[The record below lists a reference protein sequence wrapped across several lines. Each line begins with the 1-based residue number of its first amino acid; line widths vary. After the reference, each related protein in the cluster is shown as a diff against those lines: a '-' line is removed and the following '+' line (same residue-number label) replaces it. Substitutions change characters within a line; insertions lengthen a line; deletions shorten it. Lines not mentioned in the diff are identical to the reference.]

1 MCILGIF
8 AQNHSSMTAQHKQH
22 MTELLEIIFQ
32 WDKAL
37 RTLERKFNKDFN
49 LTLNQCR
56 LILYIHDKNYV
67 ELSHVHKWLNIDK
80 STTTRMIRPLLVNG
94 FIDKFYQF
102 GDKRKI
108 YLKISNVG
116 AENVNLIREE
126 FDKLATNSLL
136 KVPTGKRDFTFQ
148 TVRDFLKVI

>member
-1 MCILGIF
+1 
-8 AQNHSSMTAQHKQH
+8 MTQHKQH
-22 MTELLEIIFQ
+22 LTELLDIIFQ

-37 RTLERKFNKDFN
+37 RNLERKFNKDFN

-56 LILYIHDKNYV
+56 LILYIYDKNYV
-67 ELSHVHKWLNIDK
+67 ELSQVHKWLNIDK

-108 YLKISNVG
+108 YLKISELGMDHV
-116 AENVNLIREE
+116 AEIKEE
-126 FDKLATNSLL
+126 FDKMAYTTLL
-136 KVPTGKRDFTFQ
+136 KVPAGKRDFTFQ
-148 TVRDFLKVI
+148 TVRDLLKVI

>member
-1 MCILGIF
+1 MIH
-8 AQNHSSMTAQHKQH
+8 NRQHV
-22 MTELLEIIFQ
+22 TEVLDIIFQ

-37 RTLERKFNKDFN
+37 RTLERRFNKEFD

-67 ELSHVHKWLNIDK
+67 ELSQVHKWLNIDK

-108 YLKISNVG
+108 YLKISEKGLDSV
-116 AENVNLIREE
+116 LDIKKE
-126 FDKLATNSLL
+126 FDQLAMNSLV
-136 KVPTGKRDFTFQ
+136 KVPAGKRDFTFQ
-148 TVRDFLKVI
+148 TVRDFLKIM

>member
-1 MCILGIF
+1 
-8 AQNHSSMTAQHKQH
+8 MTQHKQH
-22 MTELLEIIFQ
+22 LTELLDIIFQ

-67 ELSHVHKWLNIDK
+67 ELSQVHKWLNIDK

-94 FIDKFYQF
+94 FVDKFYQF

-108 YLKISNVG
+108 YLKISETG
-116 AENVNLIREE
+116 IENVEAIQNE
-126 FDKLATNSLL
+126 FDKLAYNTLV
-136 KVPTGKRDFTFQ
+136 KVPAGKRDFTFQ
-148 TVRDFLKVI
+148 TVRDLLKVI

>member
-1 MCILGIF
+1 
-8 AQNHSSMTAQHKQH
+8 MTQHKQH
-22 MTELLEIIFQ
+22 LTELLDIIFQ

-37 RTLERKFNKDFN
+37 RNLERKFNKDFN
-49 LTLNQCR
+49 LTLNQSR

-67 ELSHVHKWLNIDK
+67 ELSQVHKWLNIDK

-94 FIDKFYQF
+94 FIDKYYQF

-108 YLKISNVG
+108 YLKISDEGRDNV
-116 AENVNLIREE
+116 EMIRAE
-126 FDKLATNSLL
+126 FDKLAQNSLV
-136 KVPTGKRDFTFQ
+136 KVPAGKRDFTFQ

>member
-1 MCILGIF
+1 
-8 AQNHSSMTAQHKQH
+8 MTQHKQH
-22 MTELLEIIFQ
+22 LNELLDIIFQ

-37 RTLERKFNKDFN
+37 RNLERKFNKDFN

-67 ELSHVHKWLNIDK
+67 ELSQVNKWLNIDK

-108 YLKISNVG
+108 YLKISETGMDNVG
-116 AENVNLIREE
+116 EIQSE
-126 FDKLATNSLL
+126 FDKIVNESLT
-136 KVPTGKRDFTFQ
+136 KVPAGKRDFTFQ
-148 TVRDFLKVI
+148 TVRDLLKVM

>member
-1 MCILGIF
+1 
-8 AQNHSSMTAQHKQH
+8 MTQHKQH
-22 MTELLEIIFQ
+22 VTEVLEIIFQ

-37 RTLERKFNKDFN
+37 RTLERKFNKEFD

-67 ELSHVHKWLNIDK
+67 ELSQVHKWLNIDK

-94 FIDKFYQF
+94 YIDKFYQF

-108 YLKISNVG
+108 YLKISEKGMDNVTVIK
-116 AENVNLIREE
+116 NE
-126 FDKLATNSLL
+126 FDQLAYTSLL
-136 KVPTGKRDFTFQ
+136 KVPAGKRDFTFQ
-148 TVRDFLKVI
+148 TVREFLKII

>member
-1 MCILGIF
+1 
-8 AQNHSSMTAQHKQH
+8 MTQHKQH
-22 MTELLEIIFQ
+22 LNELLDIIFQ

-37 RTLERKFNKDFN
+37 RNLERKFNKDFN

-67 ELSHVHKWLNIDK
+67 ELSQVNKWLNIDK

-108 YLKISNVG
+108 YLKISETGMDNVG
-116 AENVNLIREE
+116 EIQNE
-126 FDKLATNSLL
+126 FDKIVNESLT
-136 KVPTGKRDFTFQ
+136 KVPAGKRDFTFQ
-148 TVRDFLKVI
+148 TVRDLLKVM

>member
-1 MCILGIF
+1 
-8 AQNHSSMTAQHKQH
+8 MTQHKQH
-22 MTELLEIIFQ
+22 LNELLDIIFQ

-37 RTLERKFNKDFN
+37 RNLERKFNKDFN

-67 ELSHVHKWLNIDK
+67 ELSLVNKWLNIDK

-108 YLKISNVG
+108 YLKISETGMDNVG
-116 AENVNLIREE
+116 EIQNE
-126 FDKLATNSLL
+126 FDKIVNESLT
-136 KVPTGKRDFTFQ
+136 KVPAGKRDFTFQ
-148 TVRDFLKVI
+148 TVRDLLKVM